1 MIRKFDYSR
10 IPDSVLHDAVT
21 EVLSSCDLE
30 CTSNGTVY
38 QFHCPLCGGHQ
49 KNKTNKCGYI
59 YTDKWKYVC
68 FNGCGSQQFTNFLK
82 TEHHEVYKRV
92 IFHAFDKSKRER
104 KQPLKTKAEKTYT
117 SDNLYQFKKGELIE
131 LTDETNP
138 VALEALAY
146 CKSRKI
152 REAVY
157 KKWFVCIRDDKFKNR
172 DVQGNYI
179 LNDKGF
185 PTGNEYGNRIIIP
198 YYKYGGKW
206 TQFDARSLDQYSLLR
221 YRNLENAD
229 RELYNIDFLDVTKP
243 FFLLEGAIDST
254 FIKNSIG
261 FGGTQHLMKFI
272 EQYPQLKDNAHNGT
286 VIWDNDDAGRDEI
299 KKTVQMGFNWF
310 EWTDIKPNEMNKYNG
325 DGTLRQIK
333 DINNAVMYS
342 DCFRLDNKGFIVFD
356 DLKNYIRKAEGA
368 LIKLTLLYGNR
379 EKKKYEKK
387 QLNKIKIATKNKQT
401 IPYF

>member
-1 MIRKFDYSR
+1 
-10 IPDSVLHDAVT
+10 
-21 EVLSSCDLE
+21 
-30 CTSNGTVY
+30 
-38 QFHCPLCGGHQ
+38 
-49 KNKTNKCGYI
+49 
-59 YTDKWKYVC
+59 
-68 FNGCGSQQFTNFLK
+68 
-82 TEHHEVYKRV
+82 
-92 IFHAFDKSKRER
+92 
-104 KQPLKTKAEKTYT
+104 
-117 SDNLYQFKKGELIE
+117 
-131 LTDETNP
+131 
-138 VALEALAY
+138 
-146 CKSRKI
+146 
-152 REAVY
+152 
-157 KKWFVCIRDDKFKNR
+157 
-172 DVQGNYI
+172 
-179 LNDKGF
+179 
-185 PTGNEYGNRIIIP
+185 
-198 YYKYGGKW
+198 
-206 TQFDARSLDQYSLLR
+206 
-221 YRNLENAD
+221 
-229 RELYNIDFLDVTKP
+229 LDVTKP